1 MNLERSSGVGEKLGG
16 SEATSCLPPTRW
28 YACYT
33 RARHEKRVTAHLR
46 DRGVEAY
53 LPLVAR
59 LRQWHD
65 RRKLVEF
72 PLFPSYVFA
81 RFRGGE
87 LSRVLATPGM
97 VDIVRFAG
105 YPSAIPSA
113 EIDNVRRLTS
123 ALRATPPSLA
133 EPHLVPIIEEGEPV
147 RIVSGPFAG
156 IEGCIAQARGRN
168 RALIRVGI
176 EIIRQGIQIEV
187 GTASIRRLT
196 REPCSI
202 PA

>member
-1 MNLERSSGVGEKLGG
+1 VNQESTIAVEKQAAGESTMRL
-16 SEATSCLPPTRW
+16 AALRW

-33 RARHEKRVTAHLR
+33 RARHEKRVTELLLE
-46 DRGVEAY
+46 RGVEAY
-53 LPLVAR
+53 LPLVGR

-65 RRKLVEF
+65 RRKLVEL

-81 RFRGGE
+81 RFRISE
-87 LSRVLATPGM
+87 LGRILATPGV
-97 VDIVRFAG
+97 VDVVRFARD
-105 YPSAIPSA
+105 PSAIPAA

-123 ALRATPPSLA
+123 ALRTVHSSAAAPQ
-133 EPHLVPIIEEGEPV
+133 LVPIIEEGEPV

-156 IEGCIAQARGRN
+156 IEGSIAQLRSGN

-176 EIIRQGIQIEV
+176 EIIRQGIQVEV
-187 GTASIRRLT
+187 GTASVRPLT
-196 REPCSI
+196 YKQCSI